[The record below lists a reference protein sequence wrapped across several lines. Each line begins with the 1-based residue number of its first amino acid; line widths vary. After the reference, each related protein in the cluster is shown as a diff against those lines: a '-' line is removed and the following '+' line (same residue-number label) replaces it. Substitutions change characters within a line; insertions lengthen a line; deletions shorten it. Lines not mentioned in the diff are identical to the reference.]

1 MTIFED
7 EITNKKTLENA
18 NLFVT
23 ETRSLANEIMLNI
36 MQNFNFDFLKKE
48 FWTDCGVL
56 SELYT
61 FFPWVFFQCMEE
73 Y

>member
-7 EITNKKTLENA
+7 EITNEKTLENA

-36 MQNFNFDFLKKE
+36 MQNFKFDFLKKE
-48 FWTDCGVL
+48 FWTHCGVL
-56 SELYT
+56 SELCT
-61 FFPWVFFQCMEE
+61 IFPWVFFQCMEE